1 MWEVARI
8 KINLNE
14 LEIDVE
20 ESTYLF
26 DVKEKYKKEADV
38 IILNGFP
45 IETNIKLKDNDKVT
59 LIKRGEIPK
68 KHELES
74 LMMARH
80 TPGVFKTLKKAKVAI
95 AGCGGLGSNIA
106 VSLARVGVGN
116 LIICDFDIV
125 EPSNLNRQQYFVSD
139 IGKFKVCA
147 LEDILIKIN
156 PFINIKTYKIYLD
169 EGNIEGIF
177 KDSDIII
184 EAFDKAECKASLA
197 NIVLTKMKDK
207 YLIIG
212 SGMAGYFDSNIIKT
226 KRINEKFFICGDFIN
241 EAKIGSGLM
250 APRVAICANHM
261 ANEAVRILCKNL

>member
-1 MWEVARI
+1 MAKI
-8 KINLNE
+8 KIYLNE
-14 LEIDVE
+14 LEIDINDNI
-20 ESTYLF
+20 YIL
-26 DVKEKYKKEADV
+26 DIKEKYKKDADI

-45 IETNIKLKDNDKVT
+45 INTNIKLKNNDKVT

-80 TPGVFKTLKKAKVAI
+80 TPGVFENLKNAKVTI

-116 LIICDFDIV
+116 LIICDYDIV
-125 EPSNLNRQQYFVSD
+125 EPSNLNRQQYFIED
-139 IGKFKVCA
+139 IGKFKVDA
-147 LEDILIKIN
+147 LKDILLKIN
-156 PFINIKTYKIYLD
+156 PFINIKTYKVFLD
-169 EGNIEGIF
+169 ENNIECLL

-184 EAFDKAECKASLA
+184 EAFDKAKYKAKLS

-207 YLIIG
+207 YLITG

-226 KRINEKFFICGDFIN
+226 KKVNEKFFICGDFIN
-241 EAKIGSGLM
+241 EAKVGSGLM
-250 APRVAICANHM
+250 APRVGIVANHM
-261 ANEAVRILCKNL
+261 ANEAIRILCKII

>member
-1 MWEVARI
+1 M

-20 ESTYLF
+20 EGTYIF
-26 DVKEKYKKEADV
+26 HVKEKYKKNADI

-45 IETNIKLKDNDKVT
+45 IEANVKLKNNDKVI
-59 LIKRGEIPK
+59 LIKRGEFPK

-80 TPGVFKTLKKAKVAI
+80 TPGVFEKLKNAKVAI

-106 VSLARVGVGN
+106 ISLARVGIGN

-147 LEDILIKIN
+147 LEDILLKIN
-156 PFINIKTYKIYLD
+156 PFINIEKKKVYLD
-169 EGNIEGIF
+169 ERNIEKIL
-177 KDSDIII
+177 KDSDIVI
-184 EAFDKAECKASLA
+184 EAFDKAECKANLA

-207 YLIIG
+207 YLITA

-226 KRINEKFFICGDFIN
+226 KKINEKFFVCGDFIN
-241 EAKIGSGLM
+241 ETKIGSGLM

>member
-1 MWEVARI
+1 MAKI
-8 KINLNE
+8 KIYLNE
-14 LEIDVE
+14 IEIE
-20 ESTYLF
+20 IENNSCTSHI
-26 DVKEKYKKEADV
+26 KEKYKKDADI

-45 IETNIKLKDNDKVT
+45 INNNIQLKEKDKVT

-68 KHELES
+68 KDELKC

-80 TPGVFKTLKKAKVAI
+80 TPGVFEKLKKAKVVI

-125 EPSNLNRQQYFVSD
+125 EPSNLNRQQYFISD

-147 LEDILIKIN
+147 LEDILLKIN
-156 PFINIKTYKIYLD
+156 PFINIKKHKVYLD
-169 EGNIEGIF
+169 ESNMEEIF
-177 KDSDIII
+177 KEVDIII
-184 EAFDKAECKASLA
+184 EAFDKAECKAKLA
-197 NIVLTKMKDK
+197 NTVLTKMKDK
-207 YLIIG
+207 YLITG

-226 KRINEKFFICGDFIN
+226 KKINEKFFICGDFIN

-261 ANEAVRILCKNL
+261 ANETVRILCKNL